1 MTLHRIKIATNKSTG
16 MFPEAQRIAA
26 KRQLNKFLKAMPEG
40 TRAYIAGG
48 APRDWHHGWGC
59 RDVDIFFSVAEDF
72 KSLHEAYN
80 YLNKFELANQAYGE
94 DYSYGC
100 GEQGIL
106 SIHEYPIYQG
116 SLKYRKVQLIRLK
129 KSPLTVINNFPINM
143 SHIWMDSAGRITCNH
158 HYQHGYDTSI
168 LRNVNDSQYYYPYL
182 EKILP
187 RMSKYAFV
195 PNTWDGRDAVS
206 DPIVVEEVTNVE

>member
-1 MTLHRIKIATNKSTG
+1 
-16 MFPEAQRIAA
+16 MFPEAQRVAA
-26 KRQLNKFLKAMPEG
+26 KRQLNKFLKAMPKG
-40 TRAYIAGG
+40 TTAYIAGG

-59 RDVDIFFSVAEDF
+59 RDVDIFFSVKENAEALTQTMQHLSQY
-72 KSLHEAYN
+72 KLLNEAY
-80 YLNKFELANQAYGE
+80 GC

-100 GEQGIL
+100 GEQGINA
-106 SIHEYPIYQG
+106 IWEYPVHQG
-116 SLKYRKVQLIRLK
+116 SLRYRKIQLIWVRE
-129 KSPLTVINNFPINM
+129 SPLTVINNFPINM
-143 SHIWMDSAGRITCNH
+143 SHIWMDLTGRITCNH

-195 PNTWDGRDAVS
+195 PNTWDGRDAVN